1 MAATSFSF
9 DPKIVKLIDRL
20 QDDLHASS
28 RSEVLRRAI
37 TLLKLSKEAEKEGGE
52 LVIKSK
58 DGREQRIVIS

>member
-1 MAATSFSF
+1 MVATSFSF